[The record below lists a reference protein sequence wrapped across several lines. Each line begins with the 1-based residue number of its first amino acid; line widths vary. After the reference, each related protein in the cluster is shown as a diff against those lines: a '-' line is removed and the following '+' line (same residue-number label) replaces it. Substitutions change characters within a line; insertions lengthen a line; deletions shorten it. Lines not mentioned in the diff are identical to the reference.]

1 MKIKR
6 EAGNLDRLT
15 GVSHLK
21 VPGFYDHET
30 VCILY
35 RRIREGWSNS
45 FGCFLGSKVENFYIG
60 IAVGR
65 IFT

>member
-6 EAGNLDRLT
+6 EAGNLDLLT

-21 VPGFYDHET
+21 APGFYDHET
-30 VCILY
+30 VCTLS
-35 RRIREGWSNS
+35 RRIREGLSNY
-45 FGCFLGSKVENFYIG
+45 FGCFLGSKVENFDIG
-60 IAVGR
+60 IAVSR